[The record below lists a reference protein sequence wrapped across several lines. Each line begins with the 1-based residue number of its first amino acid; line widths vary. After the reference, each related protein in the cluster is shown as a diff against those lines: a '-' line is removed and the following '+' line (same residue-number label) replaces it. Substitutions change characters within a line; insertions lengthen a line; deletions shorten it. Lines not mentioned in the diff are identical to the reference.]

1 MMLKLYLIG
10 VGVSLL
16 FSFLANYKWH
26 KTMKINGSFM
36 APATLCLIPIIQWL
50 WTFICIVTIVA
61 DDRMLEKASKK
72 KKQGG
77 E

>member
-16 FSFLANYKWH
+16 FSFLANYKWN
-26 KTMKINGSFM
+26 KTMRINRSFM
-36 APATLCLIPIIQWL
+36 TPATLCLIPIIQWL
-50 WTFICIVTIVA
+50 WTFTCIVTVVA

-72 KKQGG
+72 KKGG